1 MKGTVHN
8 WDRFDFGPGPQPKH
22 RLYQGPF
29 PFEEVPGWEVVM
41 ATTPSLDVV
50 HNFGSGFIT
59 YMVDEVGV
67 PYQDTQQLYAYLD
80 ELAAFPLGNI
90 LYIRVNWKD
99 IQKQPGRLDPAAHWQ
114 MTFELAEKYKKRVA
128 FRVMLSNPDIPG
140 LAIPEFVEQKVPMVK
155 IGTYLGRM
163 QYEPEYNHPYF
174 QSAFQELHELLA
186 ARYNGNPLIEFIDT
200 AMYGFWG
207 EGHTWPYDF
216 TSLPDQDTACRTFLD
231 LFDIQRRLWSKVP
244 LVTNTQPDFSH
255 AGNDALLDETV
266 KTHNWI
272 RTDTI
277 FIENQQI
284 DALSNRPAW
293 CASISEVGISD
304 GEEKNLFL
312 DESVTLSDNVV
323 YHVKDIGAN
332 YWSLWNWHKIAA
344 SRLKKYYAQ
353 YPSAI
358 DHLARSI
365 GYRVRPSWIW
375 QFKKGDVPGLVI
387 GFVNDGIAG
396 VPGVLEVVVERADG
410 TVLAYGDL
418 DAGYPL
424 PGKVRQALFLLPT
437 GTVWEGLRL
446 KAYIHVKG
454 MKYPVCWA
462 CKQQL
467 TDDGALILRLTR
479 GLSFKV

>member
-255 AGNDALLDETV
+255 AGND
-266 KTHNWI
+266 
-272 RTDTI
+272 
-277 FIENQQI
+277 
-284 DALSNRPAW
+284 
-293 CASISEVGISD
+293 
-304 GEEKNLFL
+304 
-312 DESVTLSDNVV
+312 
-323 YHVKDIGAN
+323 
-332 YWSLWNWHKIAA
+332 
-344 SRLKKYYAQ
+344 
-353 YPSAI
+353 
-358 DHLARSI
+358 
-365 GYRVRPSWIW
+365 
-375 QFKKGDVPGLVI
+375 GLVCQH
-387 GFVNDGIAG
+387 
-396 VPGVLEVVVERADG
+396 L
-410 TVLAYGDL
+410 
-418 DAGYPL
+418 
-424 PGKVRQALFLLPT
+424 
-437 GTVWEGLRL
+437 
-446 KAYIHVKG
+446 
-454 MKYPVCWA
+454 
-462 CKQQL
+462 
-467 TDDGALILRLTR
+467 
-479 GLSFKV
+479 